1 MTDTSTKA
9 DGIHGHNPHI
19 DLVIRAT
26 NGSPW
31 PTDRFKGEDSVE
43 EVVRKAL
50 QHFIKEGAM
59 TDGAYDLVLVVDG
72 VAGDP
77 LHPGDQLEDLGIG
90 DGAILA
96 LQPQEPQVD
105 G

>member
-1 MTDTSTKA
+1 MNDTSTKA
-9 DGIHGHNPHI
+9 DRASGRNPHI

-31 PTDRFKGEDSVE
+31 PTDKFKGDDSVE
-43 EVVRKAL
+43 EVALKAL
-50 QHFIKEGAM
+50 QHFVKEGAM

-77 LHPGDQLEDLGIG
+77 LHPGDRLEALGIG
-90 DGAILA
+90 DGAIFA
-96 LQPQEPQVD
+96 LQPREPQVD